1 MTSTTYEQRKLG
13 RYFYVLNYR
22 KLGRVLIYSML
33 VNIILFFL
41 ISFVYFHERSPNY
54 YSTNGASNPVQLTA
68 ISAPNYSSQALLPD
82 DIPADAEPV
91 TNL

>member
-1 MTSTTYEQRKLG
+1 MTSISFEQRKLG
-13 RYFYVLNYR
+13 RYFYVINSR
-22 KLGRVLIYSML
+22 KMGMVLIYSML
-33 VNIILFFL
+33 LNIILFFL
-41 ISFVYFHERSPNY
+41 ISFVYFHEASPNF

>member
-1 MTSTTYEQRKLG
+1 MTSVTFEQRKLA

-22 KLGRVLIYSML
+22 KIGMVLIYSML
-33 VNIILFFL
+33 LNIILFFL
-41 ISFVYFHERSPNY
+41 ISFVYFHEGIPNY

-68 ISAPNYSSQALLPD
+68 ISTPNFSSRALLPD
-82 DIPADAEPV
+82 DIPADSKPV